1 MTQLVWDTVGER
13 FYETGVDR
21 GVLYLDNAGFS
32 WSGLISVQEN
42 SSGGDPQPYY
52 VDGYKYVNLASSEEF
67 EATIEAYSA
76 PQEFGVCDGTVEIYN
91 GLSVT
96 QQRRKSFG
104 LSYRTMI
111 GNDVDGPDHGYKIH
125 IVYNALAAPSERSNQ
140 TIKEA
145 PEPTTLSWAITTT
158 PPRLT
163 ALKPSAHFVIDSRRT
178 DPGVLSD
185 LEDILYGT
193 LSTDP
198 DFPTPEELV
207 ELFS

>member
-1 MTQLVWDTVGER
+1 MTQLVWDNVGER

-21 GVLYLDNAGFS
+21 GVLYLDNQGFS
-32 WSGLISVQEN
+32 WNGLISVQEN

-52 VDGYKYVNLASSEEF
+52 VDGYKYVNVASSEEF

-76 PQEFGVCDGTVEIYN
+76 PREFAVCDGSVELYN
-91 GLSVT
+91 GLTVT
-96 QQRRKSFG
+96 QQRRRPFG
-104 LSYRTMI
+104 FSYRTKI
-111 GNDVDGPDHGYKIH
+111 GNDVDGVDHGYKIH

-140 TIKEA
+140 TIKDP

-158 PPRLT
+158 PPKLT
-163 ALKPSAHFVIDSRRT
+163 ALKPSSHFVIDSTKT

-193 LSTDP
+193 ELTDP
-198 DFPTPEELV
+198 DFPTPAELIA
-207 ELFS
+207 LFS